1 MARVETPVAG
11 LAPIQRHITTH
22 NAAGESV
29 YVASPP
35 AQRYMKIPGAGGVA
49 RSWSVDSVPA
59 RLEDDADMKAYLA
72 DQGATSWDN
81 PAIVTPNGAN
91 VLVMDLEPGAVSRM
105 HRTVS
110 IDFSICIAGEILHE
124 LDGGETVLLKP
135 GVSLSCCS
143 VSPLSPF
150 SLPPTTDF
158 LG

>member
-1 MARVETPVAG
+1 
-11 LAPIQRHITTH
+11 
-22 NAAGESV
+22 
-29 YVASPP
+29 
-35 AQRYMKIPGAGGVA
+35 
-49 RSWSVDSVPA
+49 
-59 RLEDDADMKAYLA
+59 MKAYLA

-143 VSPLSPF
+143 VSPPFPLFSP
-150 SLPPTTDF
+150 TDN
-158 LG
+158 